1 MTKKKRLFPGM
12 MHNSAVLFRR
22 TARNANLAA
31 VALLSFAL
39 ELFILIMYYIFSITS
54 NIPLYLSVILSV
66 LGVTAMVYHLKNTV
80 K

>member
-1 MTKKKRLFPGM
+1 MMRNGVTRLQ
-12 MHNSAVLFRR
+12 R

-39 ELFILIMYYIFSITS
+39 ELLVLIMYYIINMQS

-66 LGVTAMVYHLKNTV
+66 SGVTAMVYHLK
-80 K
+80 KHC

>member
-12 MHNSAVLFRR
+12 MRNCTVLFQR

-39 ELFILIMYYIFSITS
+39 ELFILTMYYIFNITS